1 MIVKRLELY
10 LKDIVRG
17 RRRGLLAFLI
27 KALLLPL
34 SWLYGFGVNFRNR
47 LYEKGWMRRYVPP
60 VPLVISIGN
69 IVAGGTGKT
78 PVTLLLAGAFYERF
92 IVAILSRGYRSKAE
106 KLDAPVLLCEGQGPI
121 FPASYCGDEPYLFA
135 QRLPKAIVIVGGNRK
150 KASFLA
156 AKAGAQ
162 AILLDDGMQ
171 HRRLARDFD
180 VVVVDV
186 SDPFG
191 QGYFLPRGFL
201 REDICSLARA
211 DLIILNHIRDPQ
223 QFTSV
228 KMQLKPYSSAP
239 IVGTKGYVIAIRD
252 LKGQEM
258 GTLKEQSVG
267 MFCAIAHPENFRHTL
282 EQEGLQVVNEYILAD
297 HDSVKEKNLEQFAQA
312 SLKKGAK
319 WLICTEKDRVKLRDQ
334 LTLALPIIW
343 VQLELRVVAGQEEW
357 QNFLHQAEAKMR

>member
-1 MIVKRLELY
+1 
-10 LKDIVRG
+10 
-17 RRRGLLAFLI
+17 
-27 KALLLPL
+27 
-34 SWLYGFGVNFRNR
+34 
-47 LYEKGWMRRYVPP
+47 
-60 VPLVISIGN
+60 
-69 IVAGGTGKT
+69 
-78 PVTLLLAGAFYERF
+78 
-92 IVAILSRGYRSKAE
+92 
-106 KLDAPVLLCEGQGPI
+106 
-121 FPASYCGDEPYLFA
+121 
-135 QRLPKAIVIVGGNRK
+135 
-150 KASFLA
+150 
-156 AKAGAQ
+156 
-162 AILLDDGMQ
+162 
-171 HRRLARDFD
+171 
-180 VVVVDV
+180 
-186 SDPFG
+186 
-191 QGYFLPRGFL
+191 
-201 REDICSLARA
+201 
-211 DLIILNHIRDPQ
+211 
-223 QFTSV
+223 
-228 KMQLKPYSSAP
+228 MQLKPYSSAP

>member
-1 MIVKRLELY
+1 MKKKLELY

-17 RRRGLLAFLI
+17 RKRGFLAFVI
-27 KALLLPL
+27 KAILLPL
-34 SWLYGFGVNFRNR
+34 SWLYGLGVRFRNR
-47 LYEKGWMRRYVPP
+47 LYERGWMRRYVPP
-60 VPLVISIGN
+60 VSLVISVGN

-92 IVAILSRGYRSKAE
+92 TVAILSRGYRSKAE
-106 KLDAPVLLCEGQGPI
+106 KLDTPVMLCEGQGPTL
-121 FPASYCGDEPYLFA
+121 PASYCGDEPYLFA
-135 QRLPKAIVIVGGNRK
+135 QRLPKSIVIVGGNRK

-186 SDPFG
+186 GDPFG

-211 DLIILNHIRDPQ
+211 NLIILNHIQDTE

-228 KMQLKPYSSAP
+228 KMQLKPYSHAP
-239 IVGTKGYVIAIRD
+239 VIGAKGYFAAIRD
-252 LKGQEM
+252 LKGQEVV
-258 GTLKEQSVG
+258 LSEEKSVG
-267 MFCAIAHPENFRHTL
+267 MFCAIAHPEYFRRTL
-282 EQEGLQVVNEYILAD
+282 EQEGFTVINECILAD
-297 HDSVKEKNLEQFAQA
+297 HDTFQSQDLEQFALA
-312 SLKKGAK
+312 CLKKGAK
-319 WLICTEKDRVKLRDQ
+319 YLICTEKDRVKLEVR
-334 LTLALPIIW
+334 LHLPLPILW
-343 VQLELRVVAGQEEW
+343 VQLELRIVAGQEEW
-357 QNFLHQAEAKMR
+357 QNFLQRAEAKIT